1 MMNWQNY
8 SGKRI
13 AVLGLGSENEALI
26 LWLAA
31 QGKMMD
37 ITIYDRR
44 PLETIAEK
52 KEKIMRAV
60 GSLTVSW
67 RLGEQSED
75 SLEDYDELWRSPGWP
90 IFCPQVQGALQNGRR
105 LNSPMNLFFEICPR
119 QQIIGITGSKG
130 KGTTSSLI
138 ANILESAGQT
148 VFLGGNI
155 GVPPF
160 SFIDKVTEKSWI
172 VLELSSFQ
180 LEDLRYS
187 PHIAVITNIYE
198 EHLAP
203 ADPLNPNYHKTP
215 EDYWLAKQQIFQ
227 HQASRDW
234 LVVNQK
240 LKDNLDINL
249 INSQFKF
256 FSKLNWPSHLVG
268 QHNQENIAAAQAVV
282 EIIGLSEK
290 ISQSAVANFKGLE
303 HRLEFVATKD
313 GISYYDDSFATNPI
327 ATMIAVTAFDR
338 PVILLAGGADKGND
352 FRLLAQTIVER
363 SVKAVILFNGTASP
377 RLKSDL
383 LVAGY
388 PEKMILPA
396 DSMNQAM
403 QSAKQKAVDGDIVL
417 LSTACA
423 SFGIFNNYKERGNL
437 FKQAV

>member
-1 MMNWQNY
+1 MINWQDY
-8 SGKRI
+8 SAKRI

-26 LWLAA
+26 LWLAEQNVA
-31 QGKMMD
+31 ID

-44 PLETIAEK
+44 PLEAIADK

-60 GSLTVSW
+60 GPLTVSW
-67 RLGEQSED
+67 RLGEQSYD

-105 LNSPMNLFFEICPR
+105 LNSPMNLFFETCPR
-119 QQIIGITGSKG
+119 QRMIGITGSKG

-138 ANILESAGQT
+138 ANILEAAGQP
-148 VFLGGNI
+148 VLLGGNI

-160 SFIDKVTEKSWI
+160 SFINRINDQSWV

-180 LEDLRYS
+180 LEDLQYS

-215 EDYWLAKQQIFQ
+215 EDYWLAKQQIFRQ
-227 HQASRDW
+227 QKAGDW
-234 LVVNQK
+234 LVVNYK
-240 LKDNLDINL
+240 LENKLDNNL
-249 INSQFKF
+249 INSQVKF
-256 FSKLNWPSHLVG
+256 FSELNWPSHLVG
-268 QHNQENIAAAQAVV
+268 QHNQENIAAAQAVI

-290 ISQSAVANFKGLE
+290 ISRQAVANFKGLE

-313 GISYYDDSFATNPI
+313 GVSYYDDSFATNPI
-327 ATMIAVTAFDR
+327 ATTIAIKAFNR
-338 PVILLAGGADKGND
+338 PVILLAGGADKGNN
-352 FRLLAQTIVER
+352 FRPLAQTIVEH
-363 SVKAVILFNGTASP
+363 SVKTVILFDGTASP
-377 RLKSDL
+377 RIKSDL
-383 LVAGY
+383 LATGY
-388 PEKMILPA
+388 PEEMILSA
-396 DSMNQAM
+396 GSMDQAM
-403 QSAKQKAVDGDIVL
+403 QLAKQKAVDGDVVL